1 MLVEDPEDD
10 MDGVSLRGT
19 VIINPAGKVVHVSNT
34 DAPVGRS
41 VDEVLRLIQAFQ
53 YHEKHGEVWCVVT
66 SLVFF
71 FFHPSFFN
79 YVPPPLSPLQTALRA
94 GPRGQRQ

>member
-19 VIINPAGKVVHVSNT
+19 VIISPAGKVLHVSNT

-53 YHEKHGEVWCVVT
+53 YHEKHGEVWWVHPPFFSRHAHT
-66 SLVFF
+66 SFTYNAP
-71 FFHPSFFN
+71 HAT
-79 YVPPPLSPLQTALRA
+79 PLFS
-94 GPRGQRQ
+94 